1 MPFNAATDGGSASGD
16 ARPPLFNRRRLLIA
30 AIAGCVAL
38 AALIT
43 YFALRETKADRFLKW
58 IEATAAVLPQVSH
71 EDYLKFT
78 VFPEKEFALYYNN
91 VSYVLKPDDFKAYL
105 ERARDV
111 RRYLAGAK
119 ITVTASD
126 VTVEPR
132 PSGAEAVAKVLIKWV
147 PADKAEI
154 PIEYQTLGVEIE
166 GSETSAGWKAYS
178 VKVYTTSEVMNLMK
192 ARAFEL
198 LRRKE
203 P

>member
-1 MPFNAATDGGSASGD
+1 MPFNAASAGDNAGKGSRA
-16 ARPPLFNRRRLLIA
+16 PLLNRRRLIIA
-30 AIAGCVAL
+30 AAAGCVAL
-38 AALIT
+38 AALIA
-43 YFALRETKADRFLKW
+43 YLALRETKADRFLKW
-58 IEATAAVLPQVSH
+58 IEKTAAVLPQVSH
-71 EDYLKFT
+71 DDYLKFT
-78 VFPEKEFALYYNN
+78 VFPEKEFALYYNA
-91 VSYVLKPDDFKAYL
+91 VSYVLKPNDFKAYL

-111 RRYLAGAK
+111 RKYLAGAK
-119 ITVTASD
+119 ITVVASD

-132 PSGAEAVAKVLIKWV
+132 PCGAEAVAKVLIKWV

-166 GSETSAGWKAYS
+166 GSETADGWKAYS

-192 ARAFEL
+192 SRAFEL